1 MAPPGLPL
9 GRWIMAG
16 ATGRRC
22 DASRTIQPDLVM
34 HGDATWDLT
43 SIYRTLHIVSH
54 TEPTGMMTPTTEGA
68 HTDMTT

>member
-22 DASRTIQPDLVM
+22 DASRTIQPDLFLT
-34 HGDATWDLT
+34 GAATWGT
-43 SIYRTLHIVSH
+43 SIYQTLHIIYH
-54 TEPTGMMTPTTEGA
+54 AEPTGMMTPTAEGA
-68 HTDMTT
+68 HTYMTT